1 MTFLFD
7 DVMYTCVFSCSFTFP
22 PFPSTQ
28 ASSSVAAVAH
38 AAESGEVLD
47 VGVANK
53 HAANLGIYVLSSDKQ
68 LRECDIPELQVV
80 AAEPTQVLLSSMCLT
95 TAQHLVVCGCGG
107 DAVALANANAAAASA
122 AASSSG
128 RVGGHGGSKSGS
140 FNQTTPRSTGGAGGG
155 SGGGATAGGAGAA
168 GSLVGG
174 KLGTLRAY
182 PFPPKADY
190 VEFSCL
196 AGPVVKLCLTHDDRH
211 AIAADASGTI
221 VVLEIKA
228 EKKKGSSKGQPPGG
242 MAWSTE
248 VLVTASDLAEKSA
261 IAVDLAAKVDE
272 MQLQNEYQLRL
283 RDMSQSEKAKEI
295 QEKFTQDV
303 DQVLAQRKTLFI

>member
-1 MTFLFD
+1 MD
-7 DVMYTCVFSCSFTFP
+7 
-22 PFPSTQ
+22 
-28 ASSSVAAVAH
+28 
-38 AAESGEVLD
+38 
-47 VGVANK
+47 VANK
-53 HAANLGIYVLSSDKQ
+53 HAANMGIYVLSSDKQ

-80 AAEPTQVLLSSMCLT
+80 ASEPTQVPLSSMCLT
-95 TAQHLVVCGCGG
+95 TAQHLVVCGSGG
-107 DAVALANANAAAASA
+107 DAVALANANAAAAAAAA

-128 RVGGHGGSKSGS
+128 RGGSKSSS
-140 FNQTTPRSTGGAGGG
+140 FNQTTPRSLGASGGG
-155 SGGGATAGGAGAA
+155 GGGGATAAGGAAGGAGA
-168 GSLVGG
+168 LVGG
-174 KLGTLRAY
+174 KPGTLRAY

-196 AGPVVKLCLTHDDRH
+196 AGPVVKLCLTQDDRH

-228 EKKKGSSKGQPPGG
+228 EKKKGSSSGKGQAPGG

-248 VLVTASDLAEKSA
+248 VLVTASDLAEKNA

-303 DQVLAQRKTLFI
+303 DQVHKVRHDSSPLFLFLHFCGAPSVRACTLRTLFPKES